1 MRRRRPPGIS
11 GWRGSLGAPLGLQER
26 TRSRE
31 ARRRGPF
38 LCAPLPSG
46 VGVTL
51 PSFHFHVRLLFL
63 WLFEVRTRGAWH
75 VESCCSIATTTRH
88 ILTLQP
94 ENQRSFCPRSL
105 ELTEDKNAHRRD
117 RGFPLGAQVPAL
129 VVRAT
134 LPMNDHRFRG
144 SHHGTT
150 HIDHAMYARD
160 ERFVI
165 EIQSAAGSAS
175 MHK

>member
-1 MRRRRPPGIS
+1 MS
-11 GWRGSLGAPLGLQER
+11 GPNAEHPD
-26 TRSRE
+26 
-31 ARRRGPF
+31 AR
-38 LCAPLPSG
+38 
-46 VGVTL
+46 
-51 PSFHFHVRLLFL
+51 
-63 WLFEVRTRGAWH
+63 
-75 VESCCSIATTTRH
+75 CCIGTTTRH

-117 RGFPLGAQVPAL
+117 LDFPLGAQVPAL

-134 LPMNDHRFRG
+134 LPANDHRFHG

-160 ERFVI
+160 GRVVI
-165 EIQSAAGSAS
+165 EIQPAAGSAS